1 MNCKKCGEPLNDVD
15 KFCEACGTKVQS
27 EELSNGVSEILK
39 DKFYCNCGLGNGKP
53 DEDGYCEICG
63 MKMVEKSEKQLEE
76 KEEEISKELAMVS
89 NIGKRHIANED
100 SGRVL
105 ISKKGAEILIV
116 ADGVSSSINAIS
128 ASSKA
133 VQIIG
138 DILMEYD
145 FGQDPE
151 ELLIKAIDSAHKA
164 IIDLTSGEE
173 TKECDGP
180 ETTIVAAIND
190 EDQIIIGWVGDS
202 RAYLIDEDKEIQ
214 LTVDDSWVEEM
225 VRDGQLTR
233 EAAMNDKRAH
243 YITQVLGMKDDDIDI
258 HTSKMQNKTEKM
270 LLLCSDG
277 LWNYFQR
284 EGELAKV
291 ISDYKN
297 KEALKLCHF
306 FVDKANIC
314 GGHDNITVAILMPKE
329 K

>member
-1 MNCKKCGEPLNDVD
+1 MNCKKCGESLNEGDI
-15 KFCEACGTKVQS
+15 FCEACGTKVKS
-27 EELSNGVSEILK
+27 EELSNGVSKILR
-39 DKFYCNCGLGNGKP
+39 DKFFCNCGLGKGVP

-63 MKMVEKSEKQLEE
+63 MKMVEKPERQLEE

-89 NIGKRHIANED
+89 NIGKRHIDNED

-116 ADGVSSSINAIS
+116 ADGVSSSINATS

-133 VQIIG
+133 VQIVG

-151 ELLIKAIDSAHKA
+151 ELIIKSIDTAHKA
-164 IIDLTSGEE
+164 IMDLTSDEE

-202 RAYLIDEDKEIQ
+202 RAYLIDENKEMQ

-225 VRDGQLTR
+225 IRDGQLTR
-233 EAAMNDKRAH
+233 EAAMHDKRAH

-258 HTSKMQNKTEKM
+258 HTIKIQNKTEKM

-284 EGELAKV
+284 EGEFAKV

-297 KEALKLCHF
+297 KKALTLCHSL
-306 FVDKANIC
+306 VDKGNLC
-314 GGHDNITVAILMPKE
+314 GGHDNITVAILMSKG